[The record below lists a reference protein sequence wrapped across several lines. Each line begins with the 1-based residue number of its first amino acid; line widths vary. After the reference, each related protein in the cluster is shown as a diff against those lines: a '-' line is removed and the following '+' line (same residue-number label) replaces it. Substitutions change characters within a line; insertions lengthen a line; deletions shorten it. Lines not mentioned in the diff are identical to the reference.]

1 MMILIADDCQ
11 FTALGMDDFFSATMS
26 HHTIVHAETLS
37 QVVTLLQLFS
47 VGYVFLGER
56 KILSEG
62 SIPPA
67 LKCYLHVNHL
77 TLFFVITTIR
87 GGAEFE
93 KIPLRENLYILN
105 RRCLASVLMKIEQ
118 HGNALPNSLFT
129 QNYDK
134 PLYLTH
140 QERQVINVYFQ
151 CKTARAAYSALGIKK
166 KTLSSHLAN
175 VRRKTKLRGI
185 VAFWHVYTIH
195 RALIGDF

>member
-37 QVVTLLQLFS
+37 QVATLLQLFS

-62 SIPPA
+62 SIAPA
-67 LKCYLHVNHL
+67 LKCYLRVNHL
-77 TLFFVITTIR
+77 TLFFIITTIR

-105 RRCLASVLMKIEQ
+105 RRGLASVLMKIERY
-118 HGNALPNSLFT
+118 GNALPSSLFT

-134 PLYLTH
+134 LLYLTH
-140 QERQVINVYFQ
+140 QERQGINVYFQ
-151 CKTARAAYSALGIKK
+151 CKTVRATYNALGIKK

-175 VRRKTKLRGI
+175 VRRKTKLRGT
-185 VAFWHVYTIH
+185 VAFWYVYTIH
-195 RALIGDF
+195 RTLIGKF

>member
-11 FTALGMDDFFSATMS
+11 FTALSMDEFFCATMS
-26 HHTIVHAETLS
+26 HHTIMHAETLS

-47 VGYVFLGER
+47 VRYVFIGER

-67 LKCYLHVNHL
+67 LKCYLHVNHF
-77 TLFFVITTIR
+77 TLFFVTTTIR

-93 KIPLRENLYILN
+93 KISLRENLYILN
-105 RRCLASVLMKIEQ
+105 RRDLASVLMKIEQ
-118 HGNALPNSLFT
+118 HGNGVPYSLFT
-129 QNYDK
+129 QNHGIT
-134 PLYLTH
+134 LYLTP

-151 CKTARAAYSALGIKK
+151 CETIRATYSALGIKK

-175 VRRKTKLRGI
+175 VRRKANLRGI

-195 RALIGDF
+195 RTLIGKF